1 MFIIL
6 IDFNEMGITF
16 AKVTLVNPANEAKT
30 VEIDLLVDTG
40 SVLTWIRN
48 DKLAR
53 IGISPRREKE
63 FKTIEGRIVKRSTG
77 AVILRYGKTEADIE
91 VVFATDSD
99 AEVLGVTAL
108 EGLGYLVDPVS
119 NQLRQS
125 SLLAL

>member
-108 EGLGYLVDPVS
+108 KGLGYLVDPVS